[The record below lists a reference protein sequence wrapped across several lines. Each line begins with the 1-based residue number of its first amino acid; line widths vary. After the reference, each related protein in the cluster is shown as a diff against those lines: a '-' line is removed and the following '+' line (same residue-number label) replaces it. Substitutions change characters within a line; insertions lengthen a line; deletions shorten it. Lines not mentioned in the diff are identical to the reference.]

1 MRDRSSL
8 FQRLVPAALATS
20 LFTALAHA
28 ALVAIAAR
36 SIGFE
41 LVLIASLSFIVAA
54 LVALPGGALLLAV
67 VALLKLGLVS
77 SFLLFFVLV
86 QLVAVGLEMYLFE
99 SSLNSVSWQ
108 YGLISVPAS
117 WVAWYGSVYHVS
129 RHV

>member
-20 LFTALAHA
+20 LFAALAHA
-28 ALVAIAAR
+28 A
-36 SIGFE
+36 
-41 LVLIASLSFIVAA
+41 
-54 LVALPGGALLLAV
+54 
-67 VALLKLGLVS
+67 
-77 SFLLFFVLV
+77 
-86 QLVAVGLEMYLFE
+86 LVAVGLEMYLFE